1 MNAPRLGIARRLGDV
16 RLQWLILTWLLTTV
30 AIALNRGI
38 GLLWGVAWLLAATLL
53 VAALYPQLQLRG
65 VRVRRELPASATAG
79 QPCEL
84 RYTLDS
90 GAWPRYGL
98 ELLDRLGPDDD
109 PVLAAYVERTRGC
122 DTLRLAWTPAVRG
135 LRTFGDF
142 ELQSRFPLDVTRA
155 RRMCAAPAQTLA
167 VYPATVR
174 LKRLPLDAGDAVQ
187 ADRRSPRERGGRDEY
202 LGSRDY
208 RHGDERRAID
218 WRATARSGALT
229 VREYERATERTFWIW
244 LELAR
249 SEQRGRGADGTF
261 ETMFTLAHSALLR
274 AQADG
279 CSTGLVYRDA
289 GGFQTIPAGR
299 DRDTVERIRD
309 ALARV
314 AAAEVPPLAAWLER
328 EARPLP
334 RGGTWLVFL
343 RDPARRGALVAAVR
357 ARGAVPV
364 IVEFDRTFGA
374 PDAAAPPTATHGAR
388 LDAGAWIASVSRGM
402 DLGETF

>member
-1 MNAPRLGIARRLGDV
+1 VSTPRQGLAQRLGDV
-16 RLQWLILTWLLTTV
+16 RLHWLILVWLLTTI

-38 GLLWGVAWLLAATLL
+38 GLLWGVAWLLAAALV
-53 VAALYPQLQLRG
+53 VAAAFPHLQLRG
-65 VRVRRELPASATAG
+65 VRARRELPPNATAG
-79 QPCEL
+79 EPCEL

-98 ELLDRLGPDDD
+98 ELLDRLGVDDAA
-109 PVLAAYVERTRGC
+109 VLAAFVERTRGR
-122 DTLRLAWTPAVRG
+122 DTLRLAWTPRVRG

-142 ELQSRFPLDVTRA
+142 ALQSRFPLDVTRA
-155 RRMCAAPAQTLA
+155 QRTIAAPAQELL
-167 VYPATVR
+167 VYPASVR

-202 LGSRDY
+202 LGSRAY
-208 RHGDERRAID
+208 RHGDEWRTID
-218 WRATARSGALT
+218 WRATARSDALT

-249 SEQRGRGADGTF
+249 SEHRGRGADGTF

-279 CSTGLVYRDA
+279 CNTGLVYRGASGLD
-289 GGFQTIPAGR
+289 TIGAGR
-299 DRDTVERIRD
+299 DRDTVERMRD

-314 AAAEVPPLAAWLER
+314 GAADVPPLANWIER
-328 EARPLP
+328 ETRPLP

-343 RDPARRGALVAAVR
+343 ADPARRGALASAVR
-357 ARGAVPV
+357 ARSAVPL
-364 IVEFDRTFGA
+364 IVEFDRSFGA
-374 PDAAAPPTATHGAR
+374 ADAAPVATRGAR
-388 LDAGAWIASVSRGM
+388 FDGGAWVASVSRGM
-402 DLGETF
+402 DLSETF